1 MTKKFTLSIL
11 ALSITMGCGLDNCLY
26 KTECVESSPTAA
38 SCVNLSTLKVKRYT
52 EEAMNA
58 MDKENYTHAIKL
70 LDCLISNDSSIYQNY
85 ARRGLAYAG
94 KTGRFSPIDIITNIT
109 KPTYLD
115 ELKTELTALAPSSVE
130 DSVTYYDI
138 GQDLRKASKDLL
150 TAISI
155 IPDPSQYNT
164 LKWLAIL
171 YSGISS
177 SYTLNSQ
184 RLLSAPNTLNS
195 QIAELIRAGQGAEVA
210 ATLLEAKDLATLY
223 STDPDTTSVGLAA
236 ATAGILVAI
245 NYPTYLISVASS
257 DENEG
262 LIAFL
267 QL

>member
-1 MTKKFTLSIL
+1 
-11 ALSITMGCGLDNCLY
+11 
-26 KTECVESSPTAA
+26 
-38 SCVNLSTLKVKRYT
+38 
-52 EEAMNA
+52 
-58 MDKENYTHAIKL
+58 
-70 LDCLISNDSSIYQNY
+70 
-85 ARRGLAYAG
+85 
-94 KTGRFSPIDIITNIT
+94 
-109 KPTYLD
+109 
-115 ELKTELTALAPSSVE
+115 
-130 DSVTYYDI
+130 
-138 GQDLRKASKDLL
+138 
-150 TAISI
+150 
-155 IPDPSQYNT
+155 
-164 LKWLAIL
+164 
-171 YSGISS
+171 
-177 SYTLNSQ
+177 LNSQ